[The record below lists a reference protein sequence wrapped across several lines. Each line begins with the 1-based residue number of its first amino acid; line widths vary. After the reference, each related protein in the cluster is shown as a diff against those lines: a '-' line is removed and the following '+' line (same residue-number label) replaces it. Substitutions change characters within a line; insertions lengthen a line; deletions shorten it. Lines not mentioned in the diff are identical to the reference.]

1 MKQIYSTIMM
11 LALMVAALSFTACGG
26 DDDDDDLGLKVDYD
40 VLQINGVS
48 YACYGYRSFITYT
61 STWDLSNHSGEIL
74 LPCGNLSDAK
84 KGEYDYDYMY
94 SIYLEGNQDLKKGSK
109 LENFSPEFEDVGEW
123 DRLSYSSG
131 SATITDKK
139 DDKYITVKFDSFKF
153 GNGSKSYTLNG
164 TVQLDLDED

>member
-1 MKQIYSTIMM
+1 MKQIHSTLMM
-11 LALMVAALSFTACGG
+11 LAIMIAALSFTACGG
-26 DDDDDDLGLKVDYD
+26 DDEEDDFGLKVDYD

-48 YACYGYRSFITYT
+48 YACYGYRSFITYS

-109 LENFSPEFEDVGEW
+109 LENFSPEFEEAGIW
-123 DRLSYSSG
+123 DTFNYASG

-153 GNGSKSYTLNG
+153 SNGSKSYTLNG

>member
-40 VLQINGVS
+40 VLQINGVD

-139 DDKYITVKFDSFKF
+139 DDKYINVKFDSFKF